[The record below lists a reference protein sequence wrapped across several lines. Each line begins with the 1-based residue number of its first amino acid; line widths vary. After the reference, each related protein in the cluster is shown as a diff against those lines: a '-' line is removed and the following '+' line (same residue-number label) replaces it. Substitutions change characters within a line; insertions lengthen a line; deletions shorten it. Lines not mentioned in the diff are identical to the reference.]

1 MSEPDQAELFTNPSR
16 LLSDARRAKQEERE
30 RLGRI
35 FAPPPKPAED
45 EATLDEL
52 ADVVAERILEKLVP
66 EPEPEPQGGT
76 AGGFDGG
83 ARANVQ
89 GPPESHNQ
97 WLTRVLR
104 ERRADVGADL

>member
-1 MSEPDQAELFTNPSR
+1 VNEPDQLFVNPAR
-16 LLSDARRAKQEERE
+16 LFDDGARAKVMHRE
-30 RLGRI
+30 HLGRI
-35 FAPPPKPAED
+35 FAPEPEPAAE

-52 ADVVAERILEKLVP
+52 ADVVAERIVEKLAA
-66 EPEPEPQGGT
+66 EPEPEQEPAGPGG
-76 AGGFDGG
+76 AFDGG
-83 ARANVQ
+83 ARANMP